1 MFGEAGYTLG
11 VVILILLIV
20 VFLWNVR
27 SQESEQFDVAQDLGL
42 DANSSLVMNAPGM
55 PIDVGVI
62 AMEDRPYMR
71 LYEDYKKQ
79 NLAYEFLPRSG
90 HGAHRQFMKINL
102 KHIDAYLP
110 RTNSG
115 PYANIR
121 GMQIYSVYGG
131 APNASML
138 SSFYNPYLEP
148 TFEFTANTAKYRQLL
163 DLKPGQ
169 RASIDVTDP
178 THQIAILVLA

>member
-1 MFGEAGYTLG
+1 MYEVG
-11 VVILILLIV
+11 VVILILIIV
-20 VFLWNVR
+20 IFLWNVR
-27 SQESEQFDVAQDLGL
+27 SNLCASGEGFDVAQDIGL
-42 DANSSLVMNAPGM
+42 NANSSIVMNAPGM
-55 PIDVGVI
+55 PLDVAVI
-62 AMEDRPYMR
+62 AMEDRPYLR

-79 NLAYEFLPRSG
+79 DLAYEFNPRSG
-90 HGAHRQFMKINL
+90 HGAHRQFVKINL
-102 KHIDAYLP
+102 KHIEAYLP

-115 PYANIR
+115 PYAQVR
-121 GMQIYSVYGG
+121 SMQIYSVYGG
-131 APNASML
+131 APNASLL

-178 THQIAILVLA
+178 THQIAIIVLA